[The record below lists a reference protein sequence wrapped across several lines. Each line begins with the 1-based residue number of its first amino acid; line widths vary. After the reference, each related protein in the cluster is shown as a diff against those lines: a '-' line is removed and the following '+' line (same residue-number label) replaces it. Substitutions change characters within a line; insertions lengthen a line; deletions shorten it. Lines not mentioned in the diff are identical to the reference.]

1 MAQKKQKSIGRTPT
15 KADMKNLNE
24 NIARFER
31 SGRYPEAARR
41 LKKHKKD
48 IIAKQKRT
56 KVVSRID
63 KALAKNLKKTVKK
76 RGAKKIAGKVLS
88 KAIPGVGTAYMIHD
102 IMRAA
107 SKKSCTKRGGK
118 WVGSGIKARC
128 QVVKKTKKG
137 K

>member
-15 KADMKNLNE
+15 KADMKQLDK
-24 NIARFER
+24 NIARYKQMGWDSQVKTSKAF
-31 SGRYPEAARR
+31 
-41 LKKHKKD
+41 KKQQ
-48 IIAKQKRT
+48 IAKMKRT

-63 KALAKNLKKTVKK
+63 KALAENLKKTVKK
-76 RGAKKIAGKVLS
+76 RGAKKLVGKVLA

-118 WVGSGIKARC
+118 WVGKGMKARC
-128 QVVKKTKKG
+128 QKAKK
-137 K
+137 

>member
-15 KADMKNLNE
+15 KADMKQLDK
-24 NIARFER
+24 NIARYKREGWSAKGMEF
-31 SGRYPEAARR
+31 Y
-41 LKKHKKD
+41 KKD

-63 KALAKNLKKTVKK
+63 KALAENLKKTVKK

-118 WVGSGIKARC
+118 WVGKGIKARC
-128 QVVKKTKKG
+128 QTAKK
-137 K
+137 